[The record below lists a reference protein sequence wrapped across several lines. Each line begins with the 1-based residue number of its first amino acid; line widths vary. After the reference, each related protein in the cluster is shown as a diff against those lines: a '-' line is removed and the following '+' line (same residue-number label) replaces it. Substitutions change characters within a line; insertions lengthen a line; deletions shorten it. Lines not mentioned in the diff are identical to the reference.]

1 MPQQPEHTWRGL
13 GSSEVPHH
21 RPLKEAQLEEVK
33 KQAQIVSPPKEQEM
47 GRGEPLLNS
56 ERLMEKTVVRD
67 RADSLGRKGANKR
80 LASSPPSPNQ
90 EGRKEK

>member
-1 MPQQPEHTWRGL
+1 M
-13 GSSEVPHH
+13 
-21 RPLKEAQLEEVK
+21 KEAQLEEVK